1 MSKLTRYITVR
12 VEVESG
18 QDARDL
24 FKEVHQVVAAALSD
38 SDDRGR
44 YTVHLGAAPSTVDLL
59 APAHG

>member
-12 VEVESG
+12 VEVEG
-18 QDARDL
+18 RQDARDL
-24 FKEVHQVVAAALSD
+24 FKEVHQVVAAALSG